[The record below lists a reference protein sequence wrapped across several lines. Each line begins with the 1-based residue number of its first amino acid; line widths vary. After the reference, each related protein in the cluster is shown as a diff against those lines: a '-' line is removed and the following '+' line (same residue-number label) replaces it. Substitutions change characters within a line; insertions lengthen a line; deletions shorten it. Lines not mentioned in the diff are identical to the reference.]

1 MISQAPT
8 QQVAHK
14 HLWGRLAEAKSRLS
28 PVQSKYRVV
37 FENPNDLDAPASVLV
52 PDPNWMA
59 AALAGGVLPPVSAY
73 GQVKF
78 GCWLHSQAGT
88 ADYVKYSYAKTR
100 LKILK
105 SVDRPLSNQHLT
117 STMEDQILR
126 VENDLENLK
135 DRISDKS
142 APMEVFTGM
151 HEERKAAAWVQNNGG
166 SSVAFYRVLDA
177 SALHDTPPIG
187 PMTEE
192 EAIEYLVMKD
202 ISPAVWRD
210 YTGNRCIMK
219 IVPVELIPTDR
230 GYRNAWKIKQ
240 QAAERIAA

>member
-1 MISQAPT
+1 MT
-8 QQVAHK
+8 HG
-14 HLWGRLAEAKSRLS
+14 HLWDRLAEAKSRLS

-37 FENPNDLDAPASVLV
+37 FEDPADPEAPAKVLV
-52 PDPNWMA
+52 PDLNWMA

-88 ADYVKYSYAKTR
+88 ADYIKYSYAQTR

-105 SVDRPLSNQHLT
+105 SVDRPLSNQHST
-117 STMEDQILR
+117 STMEDQILK

-135 DRISDKS
+135 ERISDKS
-142 APMEVFTGM
+142 APMAVFTGM
-151 HEERKAAAWVQNNGG
+151 HEERRAAEWVRNNGG
-166 SSVAFYRVLDA
+166 PSVAFYRVMDA

-210 YTGNRCIMK
+210 YKGNRIIMK
-219 IVPVELIPTDR
+219 IVPVELIPSDR
-230 GYRNAWKIKQ
+230 SFRNAWKIKQ
-240 QAAERIAA
+240 EADERIAA